1 MAPPFRKPP
10 AAPPV
15 WIAEKTWQD
24 IESTGTDAFLAAW
37 SPGLRLERWGRTLR
51 AIATRPDPI
60 PCDDTL
66 LTPPPAFPW
75 KAKRVIWQ
83 VEGEKTAQHL
93 LGEGWSTEVAEL
105 DLRYGIDLS
114 PGSAPG
120 LFPDQRENRIFLRSL
135 RPASLLNL
143 FAHTC
148 AFGVLAAST
157 GATSLNIDTSARAL
171 ERGRENFFRNKL
183 ADNNHRFWKEDVR
196 KALPRLV
203 RRGETFSAII
213 LDPPTFAHGGS
224 GKAFR
229 IEKELGPMLLDCL
242 RLLAPRGS
250 LLVSI
255 NDSKTRP
262 RDLETMV
269 RSILRQKKI
278 AARLEP
284 SRRPP
289 EVPAIR
295 MPTGVWIN
303 RED

>member
-15 WIAEKTWQD
+15 WIAENTWRE

-37 SPGLRLERWGRTLR
+37 SSCLRLERWGSTLR

-60 PCDDTL
+60 PCDDAL
-66 LTPPPAFPW
+66 LSAPPAFPW
-75 KAKRVIWQ
+75 KAERVIWQ

-93 LGEGWSTEVAEL
+93 LGEGWSTEATEL
-105 DLRYGIDLS
+105 DLRYGIDLN

-120 LFPDQRENRIFLRSL
+120 LFPDQRENRVFLRSL

-157 GATSLNIDTSARAL
+157 GGATLNIDTSARAL
-171 ERGRENFFRNKL
+171 ERGRDNFRRNKL
-183 ADNNHRFWKEDVR
+183 EDKNHRFWKEDVR
-196 KALPRLV
+196 KVLPRLV
-203 RRGETFSAII
+203 RRGETFAAII
-213 LDPPTFAHGGS
+213 LDPPTFAHGGR
-224 GKAFR
+224 GQAFR
-229 IEKELGPMLLDCL
+229 IEKELEPMLVGCL

-255 NDSKTRP
+255 NESETRP
-262 RDLETMV
+262 WDLESTA
-269 RSILRQKKI
+269 RSILRREKI
-278 AARLEP
+278 RARLEP

-289 EVPAIR
+289 EVPEIR
-295 MPTGVWIN
+295 MPSGVWVI